1 MTQALRRYV
10 MKMVPQELGGE
21 DITSSERRVFEA
33 LARSP
38 LKGVALHSLNLP
50 THEYKLA
57 AEIDFLLILQDL
69 VLAIEVKGGQ
79 VSCRDGVWTY
89 SDRNH
94 HRTSREGPFK
104 QVQTAMFALRSRLRE
119 RLGTAIDDVAFGY
132 FVVTPDVDLAGGFEW
147 DLETYC
153 GKGLFNRGIE
163 GAVDRARKYWLS
175 KQKKKLPIGKE
186 LSTRLLHDLRP
197 SFDRS
202 PLLDARANLLDAAMV
217 RLTDEQYARLDLI
230 SEEPRVICNG
240 GAGTGKTFLAA
251 EVARR
256 QSLLG
261 KRVLFTCRSEV
272 LAAYATRSLEGT
284 DVDVKVASQLSN
296 VTPYDVLV
304 VDEAQDLMTF
314 ETLEDLERVVI
325 GGWADGRW
333 VMFLDQNSQAH
344 LYGDF
349 DSDALAYVQ
358 SFRPVNPT
366 LKFNCRNTRE
376 IAFQTRAY
384 TGADTGVAAAGT
396 GPEVVFAAVED
407 PQAELAAL
415 EDHLRSLAAHEVPP
429 GHITIVSL
437 RGDWETSVAK
447 NLRAA
452 RRGQLTQMSPALA
465 SMWPG
470 VGMTW
475 SSTRDMKGM
484 ENRFVCVI
492 DIDSVVT
499 KTELDLLYVALSRPR
514 AGLWIAVSPEVKA
527 QLVEL
532 SKLHLE
538 DAMNAYNKAS
548 A

>member
-1 MTQALRRYV
+1 

-50 THEYKLA
+50 SHEYKLT
-57 AEIDFLLILQDL
+57 AEVDFLLILEDL
-69 VLAIEVKGGQ
+69 VLAVEVKGGQ

-89 SDRNH
+89 SDRSH
-94 HRTSREGPFK
+94 SRTSREGPFK
-104 QVQTAMFALRSRLRE
+104 QVQTAMFALRGRLKD
-119 RLGTAIDDVAFGY
+119 RLGVAIDDVAFGY
-132 FVVTPDVDLAGGFEW
+132 LVVTPDVDLARGFEW

-153 GKGLFNRGIE
+153 GKGPFNRGIE
-163 GAVDRARKYWLS
+163 GAVNRARKYWLG
-175 KQKKKLPIGKE
+175 KQTRKLPLSKE
-186 LSTRLLHDLRP
+186 LSKALLQDLRP

-217 RLTDEQYARLDLI
+217 RLTDEQFDRLDLI
-230 SEEPRVICNG
+230 SDEPRVICNG

-272 LAAYATRSLEGT
+272 LAAYATRTLEGT

-314 ETLEDLERVVI
+314 ETLEDLERAVT
-325 GGWADGRW
+325 GGWTGGRW
-333 VMFLDQNSQAH
+333 AMFLDQNSQAH

-349 DSDALAYVQ
+349 DADALAYVQ

-384 TGADTGVAAAGT
+384 TGADTGVATAGT
-396 GPEVVFAAVED
+396 GPEVVFAVVDD

-415 EDHLRSLAAHEVPP
+415 EDHLRSLKAHEVPP
-429 GHITIVSL
+429 EHITLVSL

-452 RRGQLTQMSPALA
+452 RKGQLTRMSQELA
-465 SMWPG
+465 SVWPG
-470 VGMTW
+470 KGMTW
-475 SSTRDMKGM
+475 SSARDIKGM
-484 ENRFVCVI
+484 ENRFVCVV
-492 DIDSVVT
+492 DIDSVAT
-499 KTELDLLYVALSRPR
+499 QTELDLLYVAFSRPR
-514 AGLWIAVSPEVKA
+514 AGLWVAVSSAIKT
-527 QLVEL
+527 QLGEMA
-532 SKLHLE
+532 KPHLE
-538 DAMNAYNKAS
+538 SAMNAYNKAS